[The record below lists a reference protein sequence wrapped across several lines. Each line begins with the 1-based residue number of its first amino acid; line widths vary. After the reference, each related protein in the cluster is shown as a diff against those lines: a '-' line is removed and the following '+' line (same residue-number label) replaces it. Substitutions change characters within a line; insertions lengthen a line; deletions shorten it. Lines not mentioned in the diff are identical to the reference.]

1 MWKTALPRCSSN
13 SLSQNYSFLWEL
25 SVAPYS
31 LLWSVTR
38 GSTANVISL
47 WCFNELPH
55 FNEYLMNDSQ
65 PSELLEQQNNN
76 LYPMLRTLTEA
87 STAIS
92 KAHQNPGVS
101 LCPAVALL
109 TLSCYEAFLFK
120 HPLKRSI
127 ALHSEARGNP
137 RPKKKVKHLD
147 SYSTYQLSV
156 GLYYVCKAK
165 SWSEKTTCYR
175 VLNIKPTLKYLYF
188 VLWFWYLNKQSGEIG
203 FKITAPSS
211 AAQKQGWYKVGTVS
225 CVLREE
231 LWPWNCWGWTKPLK
245 FFSSPKRASDDEMDK
260 GEVVDNCFYP
270 EFQIHRIIYH
280 CHGSLNILHEII

>member
-1 MWKTALPRCSSN
+1 MT
-13 SLSQNYSFLWEL
+13 LSHQNFWNNR
-25 SVAPYS
+25 
-31 LLWSVTR
+31 TM
-38 GSTANVISL
+38 I
-47 WCFNELPH
+47 
-55 FNEYLMNDSQ
+55 YLC
-65 PSELLEQQNNN
+65 
-76 LYPMLRTLTEA
+76 PMLRTFTEA

-92 KAHQNPGVS
+92 KVHQNPGVS

-109 TLSCYEAFLFK
+109 TLSCYEAFFFK
-120 HPLKRSI
+120 TPPWRE
-127 ALHSEARGNP
+127 ALP
-137 RPKKKVKHLD
+137 CTQRPGGIPELKKKVRHLD
-147 SYSTYQLSV
+147 SYSTNQLSA

-175 VLNIKPTLKYLYF
+175 VLNIKTTLKYLYF

-231 LWPWNCWGWTKPLK
+231 VWSWNCWGWTKPLK
-245 FFSSPKRASDDEMDK
+245 VFSSPKRGSDNEMDK
-260 GEVVDNCFYP
+260 GEVVDSCFYP

-280 CHGSLNILHEII
+280 CHGSLNTLHEII